1 MATNYEMIE
10 EMAMLI
16 GYEFNG
22 LNLKTFAEWAKE
34 GMIVQKGEKAIM
46 QLELWKPFIKKIVD
60 ENNKPV
66 IDEKTGKQK
75 EETHFKL
82 VMSSLFAEEQ
92 VKAGELKKKATTK
105 KKAAPKKKK
114 EKHTF
119 VRVGA

>member
-10 EMAMLI
+10 EMANLI

-34 GMIVQKGEKAIM
+34 GMIVKKGEKAIM
-46 QLELWKPFIKKIVD
+46 QLELWKPFTKKLED
-60 ENNKPV
+60 ENGKPV

-75 EETHFKL
+75 EELRFKL

-92 VKAGELKKKATTK
+92 VQAGELKKKP
-105 KKAAPKKKK
+105 KKAAAKKKK
-114 EKHTF
+114 QKNTF